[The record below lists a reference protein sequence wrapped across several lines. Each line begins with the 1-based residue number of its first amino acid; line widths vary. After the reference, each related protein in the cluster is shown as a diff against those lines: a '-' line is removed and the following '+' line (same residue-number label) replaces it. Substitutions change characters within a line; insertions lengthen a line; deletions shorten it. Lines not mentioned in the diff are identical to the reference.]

1 MPRILSAYDDAVEAL
16 ANFIEV
22 ELEASSGNIKGTKE
36 LVKKIVKDAYE
47 EHAEWIDQILDDP
60 YEED

>member
-22 ELEASSGNIKGTKE
+22 ELEASSGDFKGTKE
-36 LVKKIVKDAYE
+36 LVKKIVKDAY
-47 EHAEWIDQILDDP
+47 QIVEVD
-60 YEED
+60 EED

>member
-22 ELEASSGNIKGTKE
+22 ELEASSGDIKGTKE
-36 LVKKIVKDAYE
+36 LVKKIVKDAY
-47 EHAEWIDQILDDP
+47 QILDDP
-60 YEED
+60 YEDN